1 MRESLS
7 GTASRWR
14 ILVVALSWAM
24 LSGAST
30 AQPVLYASDGH
41 NLLTIDTSTFAVTTV
56 GPMQLVNGSED
67 FHAAMSFDASGQLWS
82 LSDESLYRIDSD
94 NGQTSV
100 VGGLNLSFF
109 FEGGLAFHPTTGV
122 AYGANSGSAS
132 LAQLVQVDL
141 TNGMGTNLGIFAS
154 ASTHDFNGIAFDSGG
169 QLYGIDRPS
178 NFLWRIDHLNPSGPG
193 TQPIAS
199 FGSVSLGSVGGLTY
213 DALGGVFWGYAEGTH
228 ELFTIDP
235 STGVVVVKAQFSA
248 SVPKLFA
255 VAFDACTSTFPFGL
269 GCAGSGG
276 FVPELELA
284 PCGAQTGQPIQLA
297 ISDALGGAQA
307 LLVFGLA
314 QGTAPLGSGCSL
326 LVQPLLPPIVSV
338 PLGGSGPGNGSAFL
352 STALPGGLPTP
363 FSFTMQA
370 FIIDPG
376 VPVMFS
382 GSRGLAVTVES

>member
-1 MRESLS
+1 MSKRLTGISNLPS
-7 GTASRWR
+7 A
-14 ILVVALSWAM
+14 LVVALAWAM
-24 LSGAST
+24 LAGTSS
-30 AQPVLYASDGH
+30 AQPVLYACDGH

-56 GPMQLVNGSED
+56 GSMQLVSGTED
-67 FHAAMSFDASGQLWS
+67 FHAGMSFDASGQLWS
-82 LSDESLYRIDSD
+82 LSDESLYRVSSD

-100 VGGLNLSFF
+100 VGGLNVSFV

-132 LAQLVQVDL
+132 AAQLVQVNL
-141 TNGMGTNLGIFAS
+141 TSGLGTNLGIFAG
-154 ASTHDFNGIAFDSGG
+154 AIAHDFNGIAFDSGG

-178 NFLWRIDHLNPSGPG
+178 NFLWRIDHLDPSGPG
-193 TQPIAS
+193 TQPIHS
-199 FGSVSLGSVGGLTY
+199 FGSVSLGNLGGLTY

-248 SVPKLFA
+248 SDPKLFA
-255 VAFDACTSTFPFGL
+255 LSFDACTSTFPYGV

-276 FVPELELA
+276 FVPELGLA
-284 PCGAQTGQPIQLA
+284 PCGVQTGQPIQLA

-307 LLVFGLA
+307 LLVFGLG
-314 QGTAPLGSGCSL
+314 QGSASLGSGCSL

-338 PLGGSGPGNGSAFL
+338 PLGGTGPGNGNAFL

-363 FSFTMQA
+363 FTFTMQT
-370 FIIDPG
+370 FVIDPG

-382 GSRGLAVTVES
+382 ASRGLQVTVET